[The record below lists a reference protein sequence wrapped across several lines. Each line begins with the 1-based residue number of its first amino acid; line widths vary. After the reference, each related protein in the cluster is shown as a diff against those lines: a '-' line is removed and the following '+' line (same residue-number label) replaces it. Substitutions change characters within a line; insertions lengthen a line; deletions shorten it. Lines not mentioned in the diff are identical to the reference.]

1 MYFSKDRVLRADD
14 LYQALVANGLALRHR
29 QGSGVFRTYGSL
41 SGMYGYGAESYSCE
55 HGHAT

>member
-29 QGSGVFRTYGSL
+29 RKREDYDR
-41 SGMYGYGAESYSCE
+41 
-55 HGHAT
+55 HGCFFLDSSRPRP